1 MKFLWQKT
9 MANVDLIQNIPLPDN
24 WEPMGEDENF
34 KEVKLDPTHE
44 DYVKISQL
52 FINGANQAHPN
63 S

>member
-52 FINGANQAHPN
+52 FMNGAN
-63 S
+63 